1 MKRII
6 AFICTL
12 TLVLS
17 FAMTV
22 NVSAIRGGS
31 EGSTWSGWKVSSGAA
46 TISNGVATIKGNSRI
61 DLAYNLQPL
70 QLTVSFNMRVI
81 SYCGS
86 MGFQLADG
94 VAGAGFYIGENRLTS
109 LQTNRMLTVPD
120 MTNWHSYVLEID
132 MEALTQK
139 VYVDDVYIGTHD
151 LKSNITRGLCMF
163 WSSYDSGHFEVEN
176 IKIVSNEVEDT
187 SGDLKLTNE
196 YTEPFFFDF
205 NEGGGYV
212 YENKKSVTRHDEEG
226 LIQLSSGPLFGDH
239 GMNTLHTI
247 ERPLRPPANYDFEWR
262 MMLTDIHALGGQP
275 AMTALELSTDNRH
288 TWLYINEHKI
298 WHNGKDE
305 QGIDGMALLYDAQD
319 GKWHDWKAEVRGNY
333 ITWYVDGNM
342 LMNYQMTTSAT
353 GRWHM
358 TVFHQHNSTLS
369 ADTWLDWVK
378 YTPYFQKTEIVQPLH
393 QSEFAESKDITFR
406 SVAPEGTEYVDY
418 YIGDTAI
425 GRGYAPDYE
434 FVLSNAK
441 VGTYEVYAKAGDE
454 VSVKNTV
461 RVTKAFDADVK
472 VSSNSIKQGD
482 SITAELVT
490 SEISDGV
497 RAVKADYYMNG
508 KLVASSNQAP
518 FRVTIDDF
526 QVGTSAIYAKVTNIA
541 ETVVDTEP
549 IYVSVDSVPGKELKI
564 GREYEIDYNYTSGNG
579 KFELT
584 DGYFKYAMSH
594 SGDKI
599 VYEDLSG
606 TKEYPLGAGEYKA
619 LVTAGYAEVYHNG
632 HFAFS
637 YFMPR
642 CSDAPKET
650 YSGLENVRVLGSGV
664 KAELWSKKWEG
675 KADFV
680 ADDIPSTY
688 YYSVEF
694 DKTDS
699 SPEEIKFYDGI
710 FENEIFFREDGI
722 YANRQLVIQAPK
734 TEVKLADKVEPGY
747 YRLTVGF
754 GIAQLFRDNEYLGS
768 YRCYKY
774 GHKPQLIRKMTNP
787 SASTITAVKN
797 TDDIFYHDEDFEG
810 NNEFEADEYFQTRV
824 LHYSEGGNVQM
835 KKDLV
840 KKGNNSYMKIDGTGS
855 YDLNGIARDGRFKFR
870 AMFEKEQGQAFFL
883 SRHGRSDTQNRIG
896 YDFDNKRWFVDHIAQ
911 NAKVPTNITTNTTLA
926 APVVGEWHDFEIIHE
941 DRNGKVFMDGVEI
954 FDFEQ
959 PENEIGV
966 WYGRFGF
973 GVVGSAISFDDIH
986 YEGENRVTAGLTY
999 NFKNQFPG
1007 GAQAA
1012 QFYEL
1017 DEETVIAV
1025 GYTYGETK
1033 DHGQTWSFVNYTES
1047 SFNAAS
1053 QSVMLPDGS
1062 IVKLDEGWVT
1072 HSSKS
1077 TDGGKTWS
1085 EKTPLWGD
1093 EFKPTR
1099 QPMSSVARLTATMSG
1114 SLFMVTSQGD
1124 EDYGYSDIWYS
1135 HDGGESWNKSETV
1148 LTTHNTGIIMNE
1160 SIVVDTPR
1168 ENEVWMYGR
1177 SDSGFLDY
1185 WISYDNGK
1193 TFDPTPHH
1201 SQLIQ
1206 SETCFK
1212 IVRDWENP
1220 MTYYAIFHY
1229 DTETSNERGQ
1239 QMPRNKTALAVSYD
1253 GMETW
1258 EYITDTFEGNMNPG
1272 LQTSDS
1278 SISLVGDHLFFR
1290 ASDYDGPSGDMIGS
1304 YDISKIKT
1312 LKRHPQL
1319 HERYFIGF
1327 EPNTDYAINHCVVP
1341 KESGLAWVYG
1351 DYYNATVQ
1359 EGRIDLV
1366 NAERI
1371 FGVTA
1376 VKNGNSVELTLG
1388 DAKIVFT
1395 EGSNSYTL
1403 NGETKTAENVC
1414 YKGGLVDLKA
1424 CAALFGK
1431 AFREA
1436 EGSYSILYQA
1446 PAVDQ
1451 YQGQIDDFA

>member
-1 MKRII
+1 MKRFI

-17 FAMTV
+17 MVMPV
-22 NVSAIRGGS
+22 NVFAIRGGS
-31 EGSTWSGWKVSSGAA
+31 EGSSWSGWKVTNGPA
-46 TISNGVATIKGNSRI
+46 TISNGVATVKDDSRI
-61 DLAYNLQPL
+61 DLNYSNQPL

-81 SYCGS
+81 SYCPS
-86 MGFQLADG
+86 MGFQLSDG
-94 VAGAGFYIGENRLTS
+94 VNGAGFYISENRLTS
-109 LQTNRMLTVPD
+109 LKTSRMLSVPD
-120 MTNWHSYVLEID
+120 MTSWHSYVLEID
-132 MEALTQK
+132 MDAATQK

-151 LKSNITRGLCMF
+151 LESNITRGQCMF
-163 WSSYDSGHFEVEN
+163 WSSYAGGHFEVEN
-176 IKIVSNEVEDT
+176 FKIVSNEVEDT
-187 SGDLKLTNE
+187 SGDLKLTND

-205 NEGGGYV
+205 NEGGGYY

-226 LIQLSSGPLFGDH
+226 LIQLSSGPMYGD
-239 GMNTLHTI
+239 NSALTLHTI

-262 MMLTDIHALGGQP
+262 MMLTDIAALGGQP
-275 AMTALELSTDNRH
+275 AFTALELSTDNRH

-298 WHNGKDE
+298 WHNGTDE
-305 QGIDGMALLYDAQD
+305 QGVDGMALLYDAQD
-319 GKWHDWKAEVRGNY
+319 GKWHDWKAEVRGDY

-342 LMNYQMTTSAT
+342 LMNYRMTNSRTE
-353 GRWHM
+353 RWHM
-358 TVFHQHNSTLS
+358 TVFHQHNPTLS
-369 ADTWLDWVK
+369 ADTWLDWVR
-378 YTPYFQKTEIVQPLH
+378 YTPYFQTTEIVQPLH

-418 YIGDTAI
+418 YIGDTVI
-425 GRGYAPDYE
+425 GRGYAPDFE
-434 FVLSNAK
+434 FTLKNSK
-441 VGTYEVYAKAGDE
+441 VGVYEVYAKAGDE
-454 VSVKNTV
+454 VSVANTV
-461 RVTKAFDADVK
+461 RVTKAFDASVK
-472 VSSNSIKQGD
+472 ISDDAINQGD
-482 SITAELVT
+482 RITAELVT
-490 SEISDGV
+490 SEISEGV
-497 RAVKADYYMNG
+497 QAVKADYYKNG
-508 KLVASSNQAP
+508 VLVATSNQAP

-526 QVGTSAIYAKVTNIA
+526 QVGTSAIYAKVTNVA

-549 IYVSVDSVPGKELKI
+549 VYVSVDAVPGKELKI
-564 GREYEIDYNYTSGNG
+564 GREYEIDYTYTSGTG

-584 DGYFKYAMSH
+584 DGYFKYAMTH
-594 SGDKI
+594 TGDKI
-599 VYEDLSG
+599 VYEDLDG

-637 YFMPR
+637 YLMPR

-664 KAELWSKKWEG
+664 KAELWSKEWSG
-675 KADFV
+675 SADFV
-680 ADDIPSTY
+680 ADDILSTY

-734 TEVKLADKVEPGY
+734 TEVKLCDTVEPGY

-754 GIAQLFRDNEYLGS
+754 GIAQLFRNNEYLGG

-787 SASTITAVKN
+787 SASTIMAVKN
-797 TDDIFYHDEDFEG
+797 TDDIFYHSENFEG
-810 NNEFEADEYFQTRV
+810 KNEFNYDEYFMLKV
-824 LHYSEGGNVQM
+824 GHYTNGATPSMKKELVTSGGNSY
-835 KKDLV
+835 V
-840 KKGNNSYMKIDGTGS
+840 KLDGTGQ
-855 YDLNGIARDGRFKFR
+855 YILNGIAKNGYFSFR
-870 AMFEKEQGQAFFL
+870 AMAEKEQGKIYFV
-883 SRHGRSDTQNRIG
+883 SRRGRSDTQNRIG
-896 YDFDNKRWFVDHIAQ
+896 YDYDAKRWFVEHFEQTQTSPTVIA
-911 NAKVPTNITTNTTLA
+911 TNSTYP
-926 APVVGEWHDFEIIHE
+926 APQPGVWHNYEIIHQ
-941 DRNGKVFMDGVEI
+941 DRTGKLMMDGKEVI
-954 FDFEQ
+954 TFEQ
-959 PENEIGV
+959 PEIETAI
-966 WYGRFGF
+966 WYGRYGF
-973 GVVGSAISFDDIH
+973 GAEGGVLSIDDLY
-986 YEGENRVTAGLTY
+986 YEGENRVTAGLNY
-999 NFKNQFPG
+999 NGQKQFG
-1007 GAQAA
+1007 N
-1012 QFYEL
+1012 FTSVSMFFEF
-1017 DEETVIAV
+1017 EEGTTTALGFSV
-1025 GYTYGETK
+1025 GRTTDDGYSWKFE
-1033 DHGQTWSFVNYTES
+1033 D
-1047 SFNAAS
+1047 AS
-1053 QSVMLPDGS
+1053 QTSFGQHAQVVQLPNGNL
-1062 IVKLDEGWVT
+1062 VRLNEGWQAT
-1072 HSSKS
+1072 SQIS
-1077 TDGGKTWS
+1077 TDNGKSWGS
-1085 EKTPLWGD
+1085 QVRLWGD
-1093 EFKPTR
+1093 DFVPTR
-1099 QPMSSVARLTATMSG
+1099 QPMSSVGRLTATMDG
-1114 SLFMVTSQGD
+1114 SVFMVTSQGD

-1206 SETCFK
+1206 SETCFR

-1220 MTYYAIFHY
+1220 MTYYAVFHY

-1253 GMETW
+1253 GMESW
-1258 EYITDTFEGNMNPG
+1258 EYITDVFEANMVPA
-1272 LQTSDS
+1272 LHTSDS
-1278 SISLVGDHLFFR
+1278 TLCLVNGHLYFK
-1290 ASDYDGPSGDMIGS
+1290 ASDYEGPSGDLIGA
-1304 YDISKIKT
+1304 YDVSKIKT

-1319 HERYFIGF
+1319 HERYFVGF
-1327 EPNTDYAINHCVVP
+1327 EPNTDYALNHSVVP

-1376 VKNGNSVELTLG
+1376 TKNGSSVELTLG

-1395 EGSNSYTL
+1395 EGSNNYTL
-1403 NGETKTAENVC
+1403 NGEAKTAETVC
-1414 YKGGLVDLKA
+1414 YKGGLVDLKT